1 MNTTS
6 SDWREASACSTA
18 NLINIAPEI
27 AGRQADVFFP
37 VGSTSSARNQRAIA
51 QAKAVCAQCPVR
63 SECLADALDAPHE
76 AGAWHQGRDPRRR
89 RIGIVGWTLLV
100 LLAV

>member
-37 VGSTSSARNQRAIA
+37 VGSTSSARNQRVIA

-63 SECLADALDAPHE
+63 SECLADALDAGLDDGVFGGLTAE
-76 AGAWHQGRDPRRR
+76 ERRQLTR
-89 RIGIVGWTLLV
+89 PVV
-100 LLAV
+100 A